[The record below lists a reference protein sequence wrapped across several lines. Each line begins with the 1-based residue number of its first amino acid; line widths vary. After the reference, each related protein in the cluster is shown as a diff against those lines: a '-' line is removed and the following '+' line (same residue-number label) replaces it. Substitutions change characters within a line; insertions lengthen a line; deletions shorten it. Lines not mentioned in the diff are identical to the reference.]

1 MSVFDALGAA
11 ATILQF
17 VEYGI
22 KFGNRVVAVYKNRSD
37 LAELHQMTLE
47 FQQTNKAFR
56 EDLHLRS
63 SRSDP
68 GELLLIEIAGDC
80 HRAATDLADLL
91 DRLIL
96 KENNRSKRRALKATL
111 MGEWKKEEILTKQHE
126 LKVLRQRCHEQLII
140 VVR

>member
-22 KFGNRVVAVYKNRSD
+22 KFGNRVVAVYKNCSG

-47 FQQTNKAFR
+47 FQQTIKAFR

-63 SRSDP
+63 SHSDP

-126 LKVLRQRCHEQLII
+126 LKVLRQRCHEQLIV

>member
-22 KFGNRVVAVYKNRSD
+22 KFGNRVVAVYKNCSG

-47 FQQTNKAFR
+47 FQQTIKA
-56 EDLHLRS
+56 S
-63 SRSDP
+63 SHSDP